1 MLGLPSILPEVW
13 GCYVMDL
20 KAMKRRIYDGIFAY
34 LVEGGF
40 ESSFQREIQDR
51 GTDAEK
57 ARLERALRMVID
69 ETGWKG
75 T

>member
-20 KAMKRRIYDGIFAY
+20 KAMKRQIYDGIWGY

-40 ESSFQREIQDR
+40 ESALEREIQES

-57 ARLERALRMVID
+57 ARLERALRQVID
-69 ETGWKG
+69 EIGWKG